1 MSKIQRQAGM
11 VRGGKRLQTRRQR
24 RITAT
29 ACVAV
34 GVLVSFSSPLQA
46 QTYFWNVTSGDWNTA
61 ANWQVG
67 GVPATV
73 PPTTANLCNFALKS
87 GSVSVAAGTTGY
99 GSTITITDKRT
110 IGFNLGAGAQIVSPE
125 ELVLGHAA
133 NKYGNA
139 TFNGPPTGT
148 ATVAVKRIRLPHD
161 SSPTSSLTFSGS
173 NLVVAASNTT
183 SDVNYSNTWT
193 ITDGATVIC
202 KDIYCRNGAGGRLRI
217 EEGGSLTCTLIDMG
231 LNTVAGEGGLVQL
244 AEQGTLAL
252 GPNPPGFSL
261 QLRNEARFEAEGS
274 GLDAGFVGYIRAD
287 CTVAVGVQPVSGT
300 RSAPQSLSLNSTMEM
315 LAGSYLE
322 MGIFG
327 GHQADQID
335 FGAGS
340 DFDTSAGAGAKLKLV
355 FYDYTPKGG
364 DSWTLFTGTTA
375 NITGAFDLSLLD
387 ADFYDL
393 SKFNEAGGWIISVP
407 SKGTVIQIR

>member
-1 MSKIQRQAGM
+1 MSKTQREAGA
-11 VRGGKRLQTRRQR
+11 VRRGRRPQTLRHG
-24 RITAT
+24 RITA
-29 ACVAV
+29 AAGIAV
-34 GVLVSFSSPLQA
+34 GVLVAFGSPLQA
-46 QTYFWNVTSGDWNTA
+46 QTYSWNVTSGDWNTA
-61 ANWQVG
+61 GNWLVG
-67 GVPATV
+67 GLPATV
-73 PPTTANLCNFALKS
+73 PPTTANQCNFGKS
-87 GSVSVAAGTTGY
+87 ATVSIAAGTTGY
-99 GSTITITDKRT
+99 ASTITVTDKRT
-110 IGFNLGAGAQIVSPE
+110 IDVNLGAGAQIVSPE
-125 ELVLGHAA
+125 ELVFGHAA
-133 NKYGNA
+133 GKYGNA
-139 TFNGPPTGT
+139 TFNGPATGA
-148 ATVAVKRIRLPHD
+148 ATVTVKRIRLPYD
-161 SSPTSSLTFSGS
+161 SIPTSSLTFSGS
-173 NLVVAASNTT
+173 NLVVVASNTT
-183 SDVNYSNTWT
+183 SDVNYSNSWT
-193 ITDGATVIC
+193 VTDGATVTC

-231 LNTVAGEGGLVQL
+231 LATHAGEGGLVQL
-244 AEQGTLAL
+244 AGQGTLAL
-252 GPNPPGFSL
+252 GPNPAAYNL

-300 RSAPQSLSLNSTMEM
+300 RSAPQSLNLNSTMEM

-327 GHQADQID
+327 SHQADQID
-335 FGAGS
+335 FGASS

-375 NITGAFDLSLLD
+375 NITGALDLSLLD

-407 SKGTVIQIR
+407 PKGTLIQIR